1 MAPAPTSASNDG
13 LTEVVKGLNTLM
25 ENEFKGMSKKM
36 KDISNKYEEQDK
48 RLKLMETT
56 IKSMQSSTRTDGAYG
71 SKENDVR

>member
-1 MAPAPTSASNDG
+1 
-13 LTEVVKGLNTLM
+13 M
-25 ENEFKGMSKKM
+25 ENGFKGMSKKM